1 MFLDQQV
8 LDAQTLS
15 LLGTETL
22 SINNRVYEARYP
34 SWDFSRLVSVNTSG
48 GEWSGGTL
56 TFTSDMSGKMDWQST
71 GAKDVPLAHVSQDYQ
86 TMYHRDAALGYEWH
100 VGEVQRLAQTPAE
113 ISNLVERRAR
123 AARRLADKFL
133 YDLTLVGDAR
143 KGMSGLV
150 NNPDVP
156 VVTLPADGDGGV
168 TYWVNSSGVGTK
180 TPAQIVR
187 DINLVISGVYGTT
200 FGTILA
206 DTLML
211 PKSALTYIASTPFS
225 AVTMET
231 ILSFVAKNNRY
242 TLETGRELRIIGID
256 ELEVAGTAGEGR
268 IFAYYN
274 AEDFVQLH
282 LPMPFRFFPIYQDG
296 PFSFAVPGLLRTGG
310 VEFLAPDAAAYADG
324 VTEGA

>member
-1 MFLDQQV
+1 MFIDQNIV
-8 LDAQTLS
+8 DAQTLS

-22 SINNRVYEARYP
+22 NINNRVYEARYP
-34 SWDFSRLVSVNTSG
+34 SWDFARLVSVNTSG

-56 TFTSDMSGKMDWQST
+56 TFTSDMTGKMDWQSL

-86 TMYHRDAALGYEWH
+86 TLIHRNAALGYEWH
-100 VGEVQRLAQTPAE
+100 LGEVQRLAQTPAE

-123 AARRLADKFL
+123 AARRLADKFV

-143 KGMSGLV
+143 VGMAGLI
-150 NNPDVP
+150 NNSAVP
-156 VVTLPADGDGGV
+156 TVTIPADGTGGV
-168 TYWVNSSGVGTK
+168 TYWVNSAGVGTK
-180 TPAQIVR
+180 TPEQIVR
-187 DINLVISGVYGTT
+187 DINLVIGGVYSATY
-200 FGTILA
+200 GTILA

-211 PKSALTYIASTPFS
+211 PKSALTYIASTPYS

-231 ILSFVAKNNRY
+231 ILSFVARTNRY

-268 IFAYYN
+268 MFAYYN

-310 VEFLAPDAAAYADG
+310 VEFLAPDAAAYGDG
-324 VTEGA
+324 ITEGA

>member
-1 MFLDQQV
+1 MFLDQNV
-8 LDAQTLS
+8 VDAQTLS

-22 SINNRVYEARYP
+22 RINNRVYEARYP

-100 VGEVQRLAQTPAE
+100 IGEVQRLAQTPAE
-113 ISNLVERRAR
+113 IANLVERRAR
-123 AARRLADKFL
+123 ACRRLADKFL

-143 KGMSGLV
+143 KGMSGLI
-150 NNPDVP
+150 NNAAVP
-156 VVTLPADGDGGV
+156 LVTLPADGTGGV
-168 TYWVNSSGVGTK
+168 TYWVNAAGQGTK
-180 TPAQIVR
+180 TPEQIVR
-187 DINLVISGVYGTT
+187 DINLVINGVYSTT

-211 PKSALTYIASTPFS
+211 PKSALTYIASTPYS

-231 ILSFVAKNNRY
+231 ILSFVARTNRY

-268 IFAYYN
+268 MFAYYN
-274 AEDFVQLH
+274 QDDFVELL

-296 PFSFAVPGLLRTGG
+296 PFSFSVPGLLRTGG
-310 VEFLAPDAAAYADG
+310 VHFQAPDAASYADG
-324 VTEGA
+324 ITEGA

>member
-1 MFLDQQV
+1 MFLDQQMV
-8 LDAQTLS
+8 DAQTLS

-22 SINNRVYEARYP
+22 RINNRVYEARYP

-86 TMYHRDAALGYEWH
+86 TMVHRDAALGYEWH
-100 VGEVQRLAQTPAE
+100 IGEVQRLAQTPAE

-123 AARRLADKFL
+123 ACRRLADKFL
-133 YDLTLVGDAR
+133 YDLTLVGDSR
-143 KGMSGLV
+143 KGMSGMI
-150 NNPDVP
+150 NNAAVP
-156 VVTLPADGDGGV
+156 LVTLPNDGVGGV
-168 TYWVNSSGVGTK
+168 TYWVNAAGVGTK
-180 TPAQIVR
+180 TPEQIVR
-187 DINLVISGVYGTT
+187 DINLVINGVYSGT

-211 PKSALTYIASTPFS
+211 PKSALTYIAATPYS

-231 ILSFVAKNNRY
+231 ILSFVARTNRY

-268 IFAYYN
+268 MFAYYN

-310 VEFLAPDAAAYADG
+310 VEFLAPDAAAYSDG
-324 VTEGA
+324 VTEGV